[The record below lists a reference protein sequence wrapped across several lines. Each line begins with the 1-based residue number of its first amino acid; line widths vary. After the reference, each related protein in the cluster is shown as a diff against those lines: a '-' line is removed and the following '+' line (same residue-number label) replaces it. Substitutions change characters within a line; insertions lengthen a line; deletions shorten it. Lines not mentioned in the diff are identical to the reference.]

1 MTDEGNRRPQGQRDV
16 SGRGRIVALVVVV
29 VLAGALVLIGQAIV
43 RHDALQNCIDSGR
56 RDCDA
61 RLAPS

>member
-1 MTDEGNRRPQGQRDV
+1 MTDEGNRRPQGQRDA
-16 SGRGRIVALVVVV
+16 SKRGRIVALVFVII
-29 VLAGALVLIGQAIV
+29 LAVAVVLIGQAIV